1 MSFMEQS
8 HRKAGSAAL
17 MLLSLFCSQVASA
30 QAPTKTNQSQSDT
43 EYLEGA
49 VLWQQTSGERR
60 ALSYQA
66 FALARMMLD
75 RDLRMNH
82 RNWRQRAIIVDLDET
97 ILDNSRNEARI
108 VKEGVPFTPDSFTA
122 WVNRAECDAVPGAV
136 GFLRYANSRRVRIF
150 YVSNRKQIERE
161 GTARNLKKLGFP
173 NVNDETLLLRPESG
187 EMIKEPRRVAV
198 SARYRIVLLMGDDLN
213 DFAAVFE
220 NSKTIDSR
228 NESVEQNKAQF
239 GTRFIVLPNPMYGN
253 WETAIYGFG
262 SKLSEAEQAAI
273 RKRTLKAY

>member
-1 MSFMEQS
+1 MSLIEQS
-8 HRKAGSAAL
+8 HRKAGILAL
-17 MLLSLFCSQVASA
+17 LLLSLSCSQAVSA
-30 QAPTKTNQSQSDT
+30 QAPTTTNQSRSDT

-75 RDLRMNH
+75 RDLRLNR
-82 RNWRQRAIIVDLDET
+82 RNRRQRAIIVDLDET

-108 VKEGVPFTPDSFTA
+108 VKQGVPFTPDSFTA

-136 GFLRYANSRRVRIF
+136 EFLRYANARRVRVF
-150 YVSNRKQIERE
+150 YVSNRKQIERD

-173 NVNDETLLLRPESG
+173 NVNDETLLLRPEAG

-198 SARYRIVLLMGDDLN
+198 SARYRVVLLMGDDLN

-220 NSKTIDSR
+220 NSKTVESR
-228 NESVEQNKAQF
+228 IEATERNKDQF
-239 GTRFIVLPNPMYGN
+239 GTRFIMLPNPMYGN
-253 WETAIYGFG
+253 WESAIYGYNL
-262 SKLSEAEQAAI
+262 KLPEAEKAA
-273 RKRTLKAY
+273 KRRSVLKAY

>member
-30 QAPTKTNQSQSDT
+30 QAPTKTTQSQSDT

-66 FALARMMLD
+66 FALARMLLD

-220 NSKTIDSR
+220 AFRQITGQTEPPPS
-228 NESVEQNKAQF
+228 
-239 GTRFIVLPNPMYGN
+239 
-253 WETAIYGFG
+253 
-262 SKLSEAEQAAI
+262 
-273 RKRTLKAY
+273 

>member
-1 MSFMEQS
+1 MSLIEQPP
-8 HRKAGSAAL
+8 RKAGILAL
-17 MLLSLFCSQVASA
+17 MLLSLFCSQVVSA
-30 QAPTKTNQSQSDT
+30 QAPTSTNQSQSET

-75 RDLRMNH
+75 RDLRLNR
-82 RNWRQRAIIVDLDET
+82 RNRKPRAIIVDLDET
-97 ILDNSRNEARI
+97 IIDNSRNEARI
-108 VKEGVPFTPDSFTA
+108 VKQGVPFTPDSFTA

-136 GFLRYANSRRVRIF
+136 EFLRYANARRVRVF
-150 YVSNRKQIERE
+150 YVSNRKQIERD

-173 NVNDETLLLRPESG
+173 NVNDETLLLRPETG

-198 SARYRIVLLMGDDLN
+198 SARYRVVLLMGDDLN

-220 NSKTIDSR
+220 NKTVDGR

-253 WETAIYGFG
+253 WETAIYGYG
-262 SKLSEAEQAAI
+262 SKLSGAEQAAK
-273 RKRTLKAY
+273 RKSALKSY

>member
-30 QAPTKTNQSQSDT
+30 QAPTKTTQSQSDT

-66 FALARMMLD
+66 FALARMLLD

>member
-1 MSFMEQS
+1 MKVTPSLRSRWLCSGLAVLF
-8 HRKAGSAAL
+8 
-17 MLLSLFCSQVASA
+17 LSGYTSVPA
-30 QAPTKTNQSQSDT
+30 QQSDT

-75 RDLRMNH
+75 RDLRMT
-82 RNWRQRAIIVDLDET
+82 RRIRMRRAVIVDLDET
-97 ILDNSRNEARI
+97 VIDNTPNEARI
-108 VKEGVPFTPDSFTA
+108 VKDGRAFTPDSFTA

-136 GFLRYANSRRVRIF
+136 DFLRYANSRGVSVF

-173 NVNDETLLLRPESG
+173 SVNDETLLLRPENG
-187 EMIKEPRRVAV
+187 ETIKEPRRVAI
-198 SARYRIVLLMGDDLN
+198 SARYHVVLLMGDDLN

-220 NSKTIDSR
+220 NSKTVDSR
-228 NESVEQNKAQF
+228 NESVEKNKAQF

-253 WETAIYGFG
+253 WESAVYDYNFN
-262 SKLSEAEQAAI
+262 LRDAERAAR
-273 RKRTLKAY
+273 RKNQLKAY

>member
-1 MSFMEQS
+1 MKVTPSLRSPWLCSGLAVLF
-8 HRKAGSAAL
+8 
-17 MLLSLFCSQVASA
+17 LSGYTSVPA
-30 QAPTKTNQSQSDT
+30 QQSDT

-66 FALARMMLD
+66 FALARIMLD
-75 RDLRMNH
+75 RDFRMTR
-82 RNWRQRAIIVDLDET
+82 RNRMRRAVIVDLDET
-97 ILDNSRNEARI
+97 VIDNTPNEARI
-108 VKEGVPFTPDSFTA
+108 VKEGRPFTPDSFTA

-136 GFLRYANSRRVRIF
+136 AFLNYANLRGVRVF

-173 NVNDETLLLRPESG
+173 NVNDETLLLRPENG
-187 EMIKEPRRVAV
+187 DTIKEPRRVAI
-198 SARYRIVLLMGDDLN
+198 SARYQVVLLMGDDLN

-220 NSKTIDSR
+220 NSK
-228 NESVEQNKAQF
+228 SVESRAEAADRNKDQF

-253 WETAIYGFG
+253 WESAIYGYNL
-262 SKLSEAEQAAI
+262 KLTEAEKAA
-273 RKRTLKAY
+273 KRRSALKAY